1 MKFRLL
7 SESGGVKRYSIVLS
21 KGDEVMSGLTDFAR
35 QNKVTSASFT
45 ATVHSAAL
53 QSPGLTTAEFKA
65 IPINEQVELA
75 SMNRLPNCSS
85 GLPEPCRKRS
95 APTSDS

>member
-21 KGDEVMSGLTDFAR
+21 KADEVMSGLTDFAR

-45 ATVHSAAL
+45 AIRAFSRATVAW
-53 QSPGLTTAEFKA
+53 FD
-65 IPINEQVELA
+65 
-75 SMNRLPNCSS
+75 
-85 GLPEPCRKRS
+85 
-95 APTSDS
+95 DSRVQGDPH

>member
-21 KGDEVMSGLTDFAR
+21 KGDEVMSGLTEFYRDRAFSR
-35 QNKVTSASFT
+35 
-45 ATVHSAAL
+45 ATVAWFDDGRV
-53 QSPGLTTAEFKA
+53 QGD
-65 IPINEQVELA
+65 PINEQVELA

-85 GLPEPCRKRS
+85 GLPEP
-95 APTSDS
+95 